1 MAEQVAEVPS
11 KVTMVTLHP
20 INGFNNLRERYTEDT
35 ADVFFVDKE
44 TKERLPAHKQ
54 VLSVASAV
62 FFKMFDGD
70 WKEKGEKE
78 IPAPEEYNWESF
90 KAALALLYSEEV
102 EIKESSIVDIYRVAH
117 CYDLKDVVYAL
128 VQDIRQWDSS
138 MVAAMMKLFTLTV
151 RLETDEDQMQKEV
164 LQAVMQYLARN
175 VGDITRE
182 ALAGLT
188 YQEMLMLVQLEH
200 IQISEVDLLS
210 KLNQWIK
217 DHPDLTVV
225 QAEKLFSHIR
235 FGTIPYEA
243 LVACEVGHK
252 NLSLALQNYHK
263 PFERVGENMV
273 QVTPRLCQ
281 KDVSPVFPVISGPPV
296 LTQGDKCECS
306 TFLSPAVGMMY
317 FGRQEVSF
325 KGSIRMAAVEPCT
338 LVCELSTISGI
349 RHYWGGI
356 VQRNNKRVTENLQDR
371 FNFNGAPVD
380 FCYQNFNVILNA
392 TGAHIV
398 LQCTDSPLSSSY
410 DTRTRSISKPLEL
423 PFGGPF
429 PWLLT
434 FGLTHERM
442 PPVHSFTFTYPTPH
456 T

>member
-1 MAEQVAEVPS
+1 
-11 KVTMVTLHP
+11 
-20 INGFNNLRERYTEDT
+20 
-35 ADVFFVDKE
+35 
-44 TKERLPAHKQ
+44 
-54 VLSVASAV
+54 
-62 FFKMFDGD
+62 
-70 WKEKGEKE
+70 
-78 IPAPEEYNWESF
+78 
-90 KAALALLYSEEV
+90 
-102 EIKESSIVDIYRVAH
+102 
-117 CYDLKDVVYAL
+117 
-128 VQDIRQWDSS
+128 
-138 MVAAMMKLFTLTV
+138 MVAAVMKLFTLTA

-164 LQAVMQYLARN
+164 LQAVIQYLARN
-175 VGDITRE
+175 LGDITRE

-188 YQEMLMLVQLEH
+188 YQEMLMLVQSEH

-225 QAEKLFSHIR
+225 QAEKLISHIR

-252 NLSLALQNYHK
+252 NHSLALQNYHK
-263 PFERVGENMV
+263 PFERVGDNMV
-273 QVTPRLCQ
+273 QVTPRSCQ

-349 RHYWGGI
+349 RDF
-356 VQRNNKRVTENLQDR
+356 RNQVRRDNRTAMEYLRDSFVC
-371 FNFNGAPVD
+371 NGASVY
-380 FCYQNFNVILNA
+380 FHYQHFNVILNQ
-392 TGAHIV
+392 TGAHFV
-398 LQCTDSPLSSSY
+398 LHSTDSPLSN
-410 DTRTRSISKPLEL
+410 RQRSISKTLEL
-423 PFGGPF
+423 PFSGPF

-434 FGLTHERM
+434 FGLTHERT